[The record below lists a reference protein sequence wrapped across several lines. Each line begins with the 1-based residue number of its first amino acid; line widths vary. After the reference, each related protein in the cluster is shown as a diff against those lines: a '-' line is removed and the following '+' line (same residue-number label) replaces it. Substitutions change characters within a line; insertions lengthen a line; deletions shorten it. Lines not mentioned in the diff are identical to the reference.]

1 MRVVLASGNAKKLRE
16 LGAILADA
24 GFELVPQGEL
34 GVDDADETGT
44 TFVANAL
51 IKARAASAAT
61 GLPAIAD
68 DSGIAVAAL
77 DGRPGVYSARYAG
90 EDGDDTANNAKL
102 LTELAG
108 VDDRRAAFH
117 CVIAFVR
124 SADDPD
130 PVICEGRWDGEIL
143 DGPRGQNGFGY
154 DPLFFVP
161 SHGCSAAELEPE
173 EKHRV
178 SHRGQA
184 LAKLKA
190 TLAAAPMLSST

>member
-1 MRVVLASGNAKKLRE
+1 MKVVLASGNAKKLRE

-34 GVDDADETGT
+34 GVEDADETGT
-44 TFVANAL
+44 TFTANAL
-51 IKARAASAAT
+51 IKARSASAAT

-77 DGRPGVYSARYAG
+77 DGRPGVYSARFAG
-90 EDGDDTANNAKL
+90 EEADDTANNAKL
-102 LTELAG
+102 LAELEG
-108 VDDRRAAFH
+108 VTDRSAAFH

-130 PVICEGRWDGEIL
+130 PIVCEGRWEGEIM
-143 DGPRGQNGFGY
+143 DAPRGHNGFGY

-161 SHGCSAAELEPE
+161 THGCSAAELEPE
-173 EKHRV
+173 DKHRI

-184 LAKLKA
+184 LERLKA
-190 TLAAAPMLSST
+190 TLAALPMLSSP